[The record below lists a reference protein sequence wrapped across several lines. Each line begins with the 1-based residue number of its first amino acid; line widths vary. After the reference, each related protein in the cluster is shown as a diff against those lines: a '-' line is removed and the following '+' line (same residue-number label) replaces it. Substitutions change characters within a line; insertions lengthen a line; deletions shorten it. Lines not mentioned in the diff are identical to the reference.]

1 MIALIVWLA
10 ALPILWVCFV
20 IVMKLKENPP
30 VGLLFYPAYAFY
42 RGAYAWDIACNLLV
56 VPVIFLE
63 LPHEFTVSARLQR
76 HVNDNRPS
84 WRRSLAVWFAV
95 TLINPYS
102 PTPHIHL

>member
-1 MIALIVWLA
+1 MIALAVWLA
-10 ALPILWVCFV
+10 ALPILWACFV
-20 IVMKLKENPP
+20 VVMKMAVNPP
-30 VGLLFYPAYAFY
+30 TGVFYPPAYAFFIA
-42 RGAYAWDIACNLLV
+42 AYAWDIACNWFVL
-56 VPVIFLE
+56 PIIFLE
-63 LPHEFTVSARLQR
+63 LPHEFTVSARIQG